1 MPNEERGNQLEE
13 MSELE
18 CLQKLEHYQLG
29 RIGFVVDGQPLIL
42 PVNYAIRDRIVTFRT
57 APGTKLTH
65 APGSKVAFEIDGYDA
80 ASGVGWSVLV
90 QGVAIDATIA
100 QDDASW
106 TARNASPRP
115 AAPGLRVHRLA
126 VDPTAITGRRFALPA
141 RVGAEW

>member
-1 MPNEERGNQLEE
+1 MANEEHASELEE

-18 CLQKLEHYQLG
+18 CLQKLGRYRLG

-42 PVNYAIRDRIVTFRT
+42 PVNYAMRDRIITFRT
-57 APGTKLTH
+57 APGAKLTH

-80 ASGVGWSVLV
+80 ASGVGWSVMV

-100 QDDASW
+100 LDDVSW
-106 TARNASPRP
+106 TARGATPHP

-126 VDPTAITGRRFALPA
+126 VEPMAITGRRFAMPVRERA
-141 RVGAEW
+141 D